1 MKKVIQINENQLES
15 LINTV
20 IEEDIK
26 DDLKKL
32 KFGNIAKG
40 IKGMYRGKGYE
51 FYSYQNEILKIVKE
65 IKKLDLP
72 NQKQFKKLKLL
83 QDKISNSGMELT
95 KKQELN
101 AMIND
106 AETKFVDYQDI
117 INDIETKI
125 IAELK

>member
-72 NQKQFKKLKLL
+72 NQKQFKKLKSL
-83 QDKISNSGMELT
+83 QDKIFNSGMELT

>member
-15 LINTV
+15 LINNV

-51 FYSYQNEILKIVKE
+51 FYSYQNELLKIVKE